1 MSVSADGCADTVGIV
16 KWVRKKRCVMA
27 ASANA
32 IPANLHSQVFYPDNT
47 AFANDFDAK
56 PFEFRHSFTSD
67 HPLFARER
75 LRQLLTNPATKGG
88 IYYDAGEIRVDQRWD
103 SVPARN
109 KPVEEV
115 FDSLENA
122 GAWIILRRVNLD
134 PAYDG
139 ILQECMEEVKRLSGR
154 RIDQDKKSQEAMI
167 FLTSPN
173 RVTSYHIDRECN
185 FLMQVSG
192 EKTINVFDRN
202 DPDVVPEEELE
213 TFWSKDNNAGV
224 YKPQFQDRAA
234 VFSMRPGTGVH
245 IPVNCPH
252 WLKNGNNVSI
262 SLSISYQYADT
273 RRKNVY
279 QANYYLRKLGL
290 KPTPPG
296 KSQLL
301 DTLKGSAVAA
311 GLEVKRRI
319 KRT

>member
-1 MSVSADGCADTVGIV
+1 MTS
-16 KWVRKKRCVMA
+16 
-27 ASANA
+27 
-32 IPANLHSQVFYPDNT
+32 VFYPDNPG
-47 AFANDFDAK
+47 FHEDFDEK
-56 PFEFRHSFTSD
+56 PFEFQHTFTPD
-67 HPLFARER
+67 HPLFSRDR
-75 LRQLLTNPATKGG
+75 LRRLLTGPETKNGV
-88 IYYDAGEIRVDQRWD
+88 YYDAGEIRVDQRWD
-103 SVPARN
+103 AVPERT

-115 FDSLENA
+115 FDALDNA
-122 GAWIILRRVNLD
+122 GAWIILRRVNKD
-134 PAYDG
+134 PDFNE
-139 ILQECMEEVKRLSGR
+139 LLEECISEVKKLSGR
-154 RIDQDKKSQEAMI
+154 AIDQDKKSQEAMI

-192 EKTINVFDRN
+192 EKQINVFDR
-202 DPDVVPEEELE
+202 DDHDVVPPEELE

-224 YKPQFQDRAA
+224 YKPQFQDRAH
-234 VFSMRPGTGVH
+234 VYTMRPGYGVH

-296 KSQLL
+296 TSHFL
-301 DTLKGSAVAA
+301 DALKGSTVAA
-311 GLEVKRRI
+311 GLEVKRRL
-319 KRT
+319 KRN